1 MRIAA
6 INGVRGS
13 STGRIMND
21 LAMYVWNQGHEM
33 YTFTPA
39 EEGAVKIL
47 PWSFEIGTPASHRE
61 HIEKGIHTGL
71 NGCFEEDGTREMLR
85 TFEKLGIELIQLF
98 NLHNFVLNLPMLFDW
113 VREHHIPVV
122 WTLHCCWPYTGK
134 CIHYSMAKCDKW
146 KTGCGECPL
155 MDRWPYSD
163 VDNTADIWQ
172 MKKQWFTGVDK
183 MVVVST
189 AAWLER
195 DVKQSFLGQYPGR
208 LIYCGIHLNRF
219 RPVASNVREEYGLE
233 GKTVL
238 LGVAD
243 DWQRRK
249 GLKTMIRLAE
259 RLDKSYQL
267 VLVGTD
273 ETVEG
278 MLPPEIVSIRRT
290 RDTARLAEIYSTAD
304 IFLQT
309 TQEETFGLVNV
320 EALACGTPVITFDV
334 GGCPDAVDHSC
345 GRVVPY
351 GDIDAMI
358 REIECQV
365 KDRAMTSDAC
375 VRRAQYFSTERMGC
389 EYLALY
395 NELCVT
401 TGPEICSD

>member
-6 INGVRGS
+6 VNGVKGS
-13 STGRIMND
+13 STGQIMND
-21 LAMYVWNQGHEM
+21 LAIYMWKQGHEM

-47 PWSFEIGTPASHRE
+47 PWSFEIGTPASHQE
-61 HIEKGIHTGL
+61 HIEQGIRTGL

-85 TFEKLGIELIQLF
+85 AFEELGIELVQLF

-113 VREHHIPVV
+113 IRERHIPVV

-155 MDRWPYSD
+155 MERWPYSD
-163 VDNTADIWQ
+163 VDNTAAMWQ
-172 MKKQWFTGVDK
+172 MKKQWFAGVDK

-219 RPVASNVREEYGLE
+219 RPVAGNFREEYGLE

-243 DWQRRK
+243 DWRRRK
-249 GLKTMIRLAE
+249 GLKTMITLAE
-259 RLDKSYQL
+259 KLDKSYQL

-273 ETVEG
+273 EEVEE
-278 MLPPEIVSIRRT
+278 MLPPEIVSIRNT
-290 RDTARLAEIYSTAD
+290 RDTARLAGIYSAAD
-304 IFLQT
+304 MFLQT

-320 EALACGTPVITFDV
+320 EALACGTPVITFDT
-334 GGCPDAVDHSC
+334 GGSAEIPDEYC
-345 GRVVPY
+345 GRVIPY
-351 GDIDAMI
+351 GDVDAMI
-358 REIECQV
+358 AAIHEQARTG
-365 KDRAMTSDAC
+365 AMTREAC
-375 VRRAQYFSTERMGC
+375 LERAKRFSVERMC
-389 EYLALY
+389 EEYIALY
-395 NELCVT
+395 HELETCRE
-401 TGPEICSD
+401 G